1 MRGRGCCCFEDW
13 CPLFRA
19 AHCRPHLHRVRV
31 ASWRWHIRCCRHATR
46 GRLLAGVVPSRRTLA
61 AQPCVRRVS
70 LLQPAPSVAH
80 LCRPRRGRVS
90 GARRD
95 VQEGRRSDAGR
106 RPQERAPRHS
116 ATLGPRTASVDLPG
130 RGKFRH
136 LVPCCSTPARMA
148 ASSCSVH
155 GATGWR
161 GEVGL
166 SERATGSSAAGLA
179 GTRAPVAA
187 AAAAT
192 RSAAVSAVATVSA
205 RAPAASAPNAF
216 PQEEEQEEEGACQAV
231 SDEGEDAG
239 ESEKGCRPARA
250 TPNCCAAIWLETS
263 AAAAGVAAPL
273 RAGGGTMQLA

>member
-61 AQPCVRRVS
+61 AQPCVRRVP

-136 LVPCCSTPARMA
+136 LLPCCSTPARMA

-155 GATGWR
+155 GPTGEAVSS
-161 GEVGL
+161 GG
-166 SERATGSSAAGLA
+166 RALLRRLPCPRQAGGSSSCAKGGRRRGRAQAAFVGWEDCEDLGRSSLA
-179 GTRAPVAA
+179 NGSGGDGRAC
-187 AAAAT
+187 
-192 RSAAVSAVATVSA
+192 A
-205 RAPAASAPNAF
+205 RQS
-216 PQEEEQEEEGACQAV
+216 G
-231 SDEGEDAG
+231 
-239 ESEKGCRPARA
+239 RR
-250 TPNCCAAIWLETS
+250 
-263 AAAAGVAAPL
+263 
-273 RAGGGTMQLA
+273 